1 MNELIRI
8 DKFLADMSVG
18 TRSQVKALIS
28 KGKVKIDGKTVKDA
42 SVKLNKRTATVEA
55 DGKILKYC
63 TYEYYMLNKPSGV
76 VSATEDKR
84 EKTVLDLIDGKVRK
98 DLFPVGR
105 LDKDTEG
112 LLIITNDGELSHKL
126 LSPKNHIDKTYY
138 VETDINIDEHMA
150 NLLENGVDIGEK
162 KLTMKAEVTVLKS
175 DIANDSSD
183 TSSDTLEKAEKNISY
198 ITIREGKFHQVKRM
212 YKAVGANV
220 TYLKRISMGKLE
232 LDSNLKTGEY
242 RLLSD
247 EEISLLKQ
255 EFPIN

>member
-1 MNELIRI
+1 MNDLIRL
-8 DKFLADMSVG
+8 DKFLSDMSVG

-28 KGKVKIDGKTVKDA
+28 KGKVKIDGKVVKD
-42 SVKLNKRTATVEA
+42 SSIKLNRETSTVEA
-55 DGKILKYC
+55 DGKILRYC

-138 VETDINIDEHMA
+138 VETDIYIDEHMA

-162 KLTMKAEVTVLKS
+162 KLTMKAEVTVLEH
-175 DIANDSSD
+175 DTANN
-183 TSSDTLEKAEKNISY
+183 KNISY

>member
-1 MNELIRI
+1 MNDLIRL
-8 DKFLADMSVG
+8 DKFLSDMSVG

-28 KGKVKIDGKTVKDA
+28 KGKVKIDGKVVKD
-42 SVKLNKRTATVEA
+42 SSIKLNRETSTVEA
-55 DGKILKYC
+55 DGKILRYC

-138 VETDINIDEHMA
+138 VETDIYIDEHMA

-162 KLTMKAEVTVLKS
+162 KLTMKAEVTVLEH
-175 DIANDSSD
+175 DTANN
-183 TSSDTLEKAEKNISY
+183 KNISY

-212 YKAVGANV
+212 YQAVGANV
-220 TYLKRISMGKLE
+220 TYLKRISMGKLK
-232 LDSNLKTGEY
+232 LDSNLGTGEY
-242 RLLSD
+242 RLLTD
-247 EEISLLKQ
+247 EEINLLRQ
-255 EFPIN
+255 ESPIN